1 MPKCKE
7 CGRFLKFVCIVDE
20 SYEAEVRQSLK
31 EGLAHHL
38 LQEQLQNVVRRAKQ
52 HKKPEEIEARPLT
65 LDEMSLPE
73 VAEVVEEEEEVEIEV
88 SVVTAISDGT

>member
-1 MPKCKE
+1 MPKCKH
-7 CGRFLKFVCIVDE
+7 CKQFRKVVCEVDE
-20 SYEAEVRQSLK
+20 NYEAEVRQSLK
-31 EGLAHHL
+31 EGLAQHL
-38 LQEQLQNVVRRAKQ
+38 LQEQFQNVVRRAKQ

-73 VAEVVEEEEEVEIEV
+73 VEEEVVEEEVEIEV